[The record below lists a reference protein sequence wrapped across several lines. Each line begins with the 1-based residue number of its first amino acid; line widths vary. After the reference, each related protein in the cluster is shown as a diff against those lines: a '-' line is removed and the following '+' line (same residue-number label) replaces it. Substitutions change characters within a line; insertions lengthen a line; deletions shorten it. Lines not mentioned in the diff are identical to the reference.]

1 VAYYLLTGA
10 TGLLGRYLLRNLLL
24 CEIPTAVVVRPTRL
38 ATAQQRI
45 ESAVGEIEETLGHAL
60 TRPVVLEG
68 ELNEPG
74 LGLPAE
80 SRGWIRR
87 HVRGIIHNA
96 ASLSFQTAQPQEEPW
111 LTNVTGTRNVLEA
124 ARAAGVRELHHVST
138 AYVCGLRSGVVREDE
153 LDIGQQL
160 GNDYER
166 SKLAAE
172 QLVRGADW
180 LRSVTIYR
188 PAIIVGDSRTY
199 FSNTFHGFYTP
210 LKIVHAAINKLSLR
224 EVQPRSLVEIL
235 GLSGDECKNLVP
247 VDWVAEAMLAL
258 LADERH
264 HGRVYHLTADL
275 PTPVSLLCEVFNQ
288 SVRAYSIDWQRAQAA
303 PASQSFAAFQSLFKE
318 QMEVYRSYWRD
329 DPQFDA
335 TNRLAALPDLRCP
348 MLDERTLSGLCRF
361 AIESKFWWSR
371 GTAQDLPLDVPALL
385 RQRLRPMQASAA
397 DARRSTVGLIVAGAG
412 GGQWQ
417 LELDSQRPVA
427 YEPGCNRQ
435 HAALH
440 LHVEVL
446 RSIGKGRL
454 NARDAVACGAVMVEG
469 NGLSQQDAVL
479 ILQQL
484 AGSTAL
490 G

>member
-10 TGLLGRYLLRNLLL
+10 TGLLGRYLMRNLLL
-24 CEIPTAVVVRPTRL
+24 RDIPTAVLVRPTRL

-45 ESAVGEIEETLGHAL
+45 ESVVGEIEETLGHAL
-60 TRPVVLEG
+60 TRPVVLAG
-68 ELNEPG
+68 ALNEPG
-74 LGLPAE
+74 LGLDSEA
-80 SRGWIRR
+80 RGWIRR

-111 LTNVTGTRNVLEA
+111 LSNVTGTRNVLDL
-124 ARAAGVRELHHVST
+124 ARQSNVSELHHVST
-138 AYVCGLRSGVVREDE
+138 AYVCGLRSGTVREVE
-153 LDIGQQL
+153 LDVGQQL

-172 QLVRGADW
+172 QLVCSADW

-210 LKIVHAAINKLSLR
+210 LQIVHATINRLSLR
-224 EVQPRSLVEIL
+224 EFQPRSLVEIL
-235 GLSGDECKNLVP
+235 GLAGDERKNLVP
-247 VDWVAEAMLAL
+247 VDWVAETILAL
-258 LADERH
+258 LTDERH
-264 HGRVYHLTADL
+264 HGRVYHVTADV
-275 PTPVSLLCEVFNQ
+275 PTPVSLLCEVFTEAVLAH
-288 SVRAYSIDWQRAQAA
+288 SVDWQRANA
-303 PASQSFAAFQSLFKE
+303 PAGQSFAAFQLLFKE
-318 QMEVYRSYWRD
+318 QMAVYRSYWRD

-335 TNRLAALPDLRCP
+335 ANRLAALPRLRCP
-348 MLDERTLSGLCRF
+348 VLDERTLAGLCRF

-385 RQRLRPMQASAA
+385 RRRLRPMQAQSA
-397 DARRSTVGLIVAGAG
+397 DARRATVGLIVAGAG

-417 LELDSQRPVA
+417 LELESQRPVA
-427 YEPGCNRQ
+427 FEPGFSRQ

-440 LHVEVL
+440 LHVDVL
-446 RSIGKGRL
+446 RSIGQGHLSAK
-454 NARDAVACGAVMVEG
+454 DAVACGAVLVEG
-469 NGLSQQDAVL
+469 NGLSHQDAAQ

-484 AGSTAL
+484 AGSPHS
-490 G
+490 